1 MENKKA
7 KKPGK
12 TMQTFFIIWIGQL
25 TSMLG
30 SGLIGFALAV
40 WIYDQTGQATPFALT
55 ALFGSLPRILIA
67 PIAGAVTDRWNRKW
81 IMLISDSLS
90 GVITLI
96 TAVLLLTGNMQVWMI
111 YLISFFESVFGAF
124 QEPAYSASIVM
135 LVPKEQL
142 TRANS
147 MIQMG
152 QAIQNI
158 LTPIMAGALFAT
170 IGMTGI
176 IIIDAVTYLF
186 ALFTL
191 IIVRIPQPKPVDE
204 GAHQKRSM
212 LKDVVF
218 GWKYLV
224 ERKGLFGL
232 LFYFAS
238 VNFFLN
244 ISGVMIGPLILSF
257 SNATSLGIAQT
268 IEGAGILAGSLLMS
282 VWGGP
287 KKNKVR
293 SVILFIALAS
303 TGYFVIGSRPSV
315 IAISAGLFVLLFF
328 IPFASSISSALF
340 AGKVAPDVQGRVF
353 ATRSMISQSMMP
365 LAFLL
370 SGFLADHVFNPLL
383 VEGGALANT
392 FVGQALGVGPARGVG
407 LMIICSGFLL
417 FIISG
422 IAFGNKHIRN
432 IETEIPDVVV
442 ESKTS
447 DKDTDLE
454 QQIAASSS

>member
-1 MENKKA
+1 MENKMD
-7 KKPGK
+7 KKPK
-12 TMQTFFIIWIGQL
+12 KSMRTFLIIWIGQL
-25 TSMLG
+25 MSMLG
-30 SGLIGFALAV
+30 SGLISFALAV

-55 ALFGSLPRILIA
+55 ALFGSLPRILLS

-96 TAVLLLTGNMQVWMI
+96 TAALLLTGNMQVWMI

-124 QEPAYSASIVM
+124 QQPAYSASIVM
-135 LVPKEQL
+135 LVPKKQL

-152 QAIQNI
+152 QAIQSI
-158 LTPIMAGALFAT
+158 LTPILAGALFAS

-191 IIVRIPQPKPVDE
+191 IVVHIPQPEPIADE
-204 GAHQKRSM
+204 TQEDRSM

-224 ERKGLFGL
+224 ERRGLLGL

-244 ISGVMIGPLILSF
+244 ISGVMVGPLILSF

-268 IEGAGILAGSLLMS
+268 IEGVGILAGSMLMS

-287 KKNKVR
+287 KKKKVR
-293 SVILFIALAS
+293 SLILFIVLAS
-303 TGYFVIGSRPSV
+303 TGYFVMGSRASV
-315 IAISAGLFVLLFF
+315 VVISTGLFILLFF
-328 IPFASSISSALF
+328 IPFASSLSSAIF
-340 AGKVAPDVQGRVF
+340 AAKVAPDVQGRVF

-370 SGFLADHVFNPLL
+370 SGFLADKVFNPLL
-383 VEGGALANT
+383 VEGGALADT
-392 FVGQALGVGPARGVG
+392 FVGSLLGTGPARGIG
-407 LMIICSGFLL
+407 LMIICSGITLY
-417 FIISG
+417 IVSAV
-422 IAFGNKHIRN
+422 AFSNKHIRN
-432 IETEIPDVVV
+432 IETEIPDVVIEDAEEDRTLGID
-442 ESKTS
+442 ES
-447 DKDTDLE
+447 E
-454 QQIAASSS
+454 QPA

>member
-1 MENKKA
+1 MENKP
-7 KKPGK
+7 KKTTK
-12 TMQTFFIIWIGQL
+12 KSMRTFLIIWIGQL

-40 WIYDQTGQATPFALT
+40 WIYDKTGQATPFALT
-55 ALFGSLPRILIA
+55 ALFGSLPRILLS

-111 YLISFFESVFGAF
+111 YLISFFESVFGSF

-147 MIQMG
+147 MVQMG
-152 QAIQNI
+152 QAIQSI

-176 IIIDAVTYLF
+176 IIIDVVTYLF

-191 IIVRIPQPKPVDE
+191 IIVHIPQPEPVAE
-204 GAHQKRSM
+204 ESQEERSM

-224 ERKGLFGL
+224 ERKGLLGL

-257 SNATSLGIAQT
+257 SNATSLGLAQT
-268 IEGAGILAGSLLMS
+268 IEGAGILIGSMLMS
-282 VWGGP
+282 AWGGP

-293 SVILFIALAS
+293 SIVLFIVLAS
-303 TGYFVIGSRPSV
+303 TGYFIIGSRPSV

-353 ATRSMISQSMMP
+353 ATRSMISHSMMP

-370 SGFLADHVFNPLL
+370 SGFLADKVFNPLL
-383 VEGGALANT
+383 VEGGTLAET
-392 FVGQALGVGPARGVG
+392 FVGRLLGVGPSRGIG
-407 LMIICSGFLL
+407 LMIICSGITL
-417 FIISG
+417 FIVSA
-422 IAFGNKHIRN
+422 IAYSNKHVRN

-442 ESKTS
+442 NTGSKESET
-447 DKDTDLE
+447 E
-454 QQIAASSS
+454 IAAEIAA